1 MARRRPQTSDTTNE
15 KQKQYPDYDDF
26 LYDDLQE
33 DNQVER
39 SDPFQD
45 KKTSGEGRNRVA
57 PMQQRR
63 KRRWYDVLARD
74 VDPSEEEEDTFEE
87 VHDTTSDDGD
97 SESDTPEE
105 ALAKLSRSQE
115 ARAPKARKKPVKK
128 SAEDEDDI
136 ADDASDRT
144 SDDDAEETESTED
157 DEEAIKR
164 AEKASRF
171 ARKQKRERT
180 VRAGA
185 EEKKKLRARRR
196 LGVIVITILITA
208 VLGCMFFARVTGYDI
223 LSTPENGI
231 STVLTPVQSL
241 FSSIVD
247 SVVDY
252 LQTLKVRANLE
263 TEYNNLRAENEEL
276 TYQAMLVEE
285 LQTQLSQYEDMYD
298 EVSANSNMNPIVCQ
312 VIDRSDTNYF
322 ATFVINKGSRD
333 GIEDYMAVTMSGALV
348 GYTENVKE
356 STSTVRCIIDS
367 EASIAALIQSSRDQG
382 TIKGTLGVDGTYLCR
397 MYYLSEDHL
406 PRPGDTVVTSG
417 VGMSFPK
424 GIPIGTVRESTRGME
439 SNKQYIV
446 VEPLVDFE
454 HIEYVIVLRYQPA
467 AEAVTGRESS
477 SVTSDF
483 VALETARPYP
493 TLRISSSNFVTAAP
507 AEADTEEEEVT
518 PSPTPTETPSPTPA
532 PTDTPK
538 PTETVPVYE
547 YQLVSSGPTATPTAS
562 PTPSPTPYITLNPGD
577 MTYEEDD

>member
-1 MARRRPQTSDTTNE
+1 MARRRPQTSDTTSE
-15 KQKQYPDYDDF
+15 QEKQYPDYDDF

-33 DNQVER
+33 DRQVER
-39 SDPFQD
+39 SDPFND
-45 KKTSGEGRNRVA
+45 KKASIEGRNQVT
-57 PMQQRR
+57 PMPERR
-63 KRRWYDVLARD
+63 KRRWYDVLAKD
-74 VDPSEEEEDTFEE
+74 VDPSDDADDTFDA
-87 VHDTTSDDGD
+87 VYDTTADDAED

-105 ALAKLSRSQE
+105 ALAKLSRSQQS
-115 ARAPKARKKPVKK
+115 RTSKAKKKPAP
-128 SAEDEDDI
+128 SA
-136 ADDASDRT
+136 ADDEEDAV
-144 SDDDAEETESTED
+144 SDDDAESGDDRIDREED
-157 DEEAIKR
+157 IKS

-185 EEKKKLRARRR
+185 EEKKKFLARRR
-196 LGVIVITILITA
+196 LGVVIITLLITA
-208 VLGCMFFARVTGYDI
+208 VLGCMFFARVTGFDV
-223 LSTPENGI
+223 LTTPESGI
-231 STVLTPVQSL
+231 STVITPIQSF
-241 FSSIVD
+241 FSSITD
-247 SVVDY
+247 SVVSY
-252 LQTLKVRANLE
+252 LRTLKLRANLE
-263 TEYNNLRAENEEL
+263 TEYNNLRAENEQL

-298 EVSANSNMNPIVCQ
+298 EVSANSNMNPLVCQ

-382 TIKGTLGVDGTYLCR
+382 TIKGTLGIDGTYLCR

-467 AEAVTGRESS
+467 AEAVTGRDSASS
-477 SVTSDF
+477 NMTY

-493 TLRISSSNFVTAAP
+493 TLRISSSNFITATP
-507 AEADTEEEEVT
+507 SVTEEAT
-518 PSPTPTETPSPTPA
+518 PSPTPTATPSPTPT
-532 PTDTPK
+532 PTATPA

-547 YQLVSSGPTATPTAS
+547 YQVVSTDPTATPTAS